1 MIRITVPLS
10 FSSTSISFRDK
21 NAIVVGNA
29 SPSATTSEVKPGRL
43 KTGLPTSSLYLR
55 GNSGSWEDADP
66 NNFDGVE
73 KGRDCDCDE
82 DNDSPN
88 TKDDVVNTIRITV
101 INVILALY
109 PRSLSF

>member
-1 MIRITVPLS
+1 MS
-10 FSSTSISFRDK
+10 FSDK

-55 GNSGSWEDADP
+55 GNSGSCEEAKTDADP
-66 NNFDGVE
+66 NNVDGIE
-73 KGRDCDCDE
+73 KGMSDCDCNDD

-88 TKDDVVNTIRITV
+88 TKDNVVNIITITV
-101 INVILALY
+101 IRVILVLY
-109 PRSLSF
+109 PRSLPIK